1 MTNGAPHH
9 GLLQMGGLS
18 RRAVSAVALASG
30 GGLAVAMTSSWP
42 LWGVVLA
49 AAVPWGVVVAGQARW
64 LARRHDAWLALF
76 YVLVVSQGGHLLE
89 HVVQVAQ
96 VHVLGM
102 APPDANGVF
111 TALDAEWV
119 HFLWNTWVLAA
130 TVPLVLRYRDNS
142 WLRLAAVAAV
152 WHELEHAYLI
162 VGHVMNGTVGDPGLL
177 AGGGALGG
185 GVPVTRIDLHVA
197 YNVIETLPIV
207 VAFGVT
213 LRREQAPAPVA
224 PGGDDVL
231 TPAGAQSVPS
241 TRSGAR

>member
-1 MTNGAPHH
+1 MTYGTLGH
-9 GLLQMGGLS
+9 GLLQIRGVS
-18 RRAVSAVALASG
+18 RRVVSAVALASI
-30 GGLAVAMTSSWP
+30 GGLAVGLVSSWP

-49 AAVPWGVVVAGQARW
+49 AAVPWGVVVAGEARW
-64 LARRHDAWLALF
+64 LAQEHDVALALF

-102 APPDANGVF
+102 APPDASGVF

-119 HFLWNTWVLAA
+119 HFVWNTWVLAA
-130 TVPLVLRYRDNS
+130 TVPLVLRYRDNR
-142 WLRLAAVAAV
+142 WLWLAAVAAV

-162 VGHVMNGTVGDPGLL
+162 VGHVVNGTIGDPGLL

-185 GVPVTRIDLHVA
+185 GVPVSRIDLHFV

-207 VAFGVT
+207 IAFAVT
-213 LRREQAPAPVA
+213 LRRERSRVMVAEGENDVDPPARA
-224 PGGDDVL
+224 RSVL
-231 TPAGAQSVPS
+231 SAGPRA
-241 TRSGAR
+241 G